1 MYPTT
6 RCMLADDGCVGADE
20 TCHLCTEERFKG
32 QAFEIYNLVQGT
44 IIYHGTFFKLLDCQV
59 WTPAFYSTDI
69 LQSLGHILTKFDVL
83 NTKNDQGET
92 KEVDKRL
99 NDISN
104 CFPLLYEYK
113 VSRNVKL
120 LKLINPSNFLTF
132 NILFNKEK
140 LSAAI
145 ADTKIDLKIIRIFH
159 DKLSGINIILPEK
172 DDLTTESFGQL
183 FDLYIENCKSHM
195 FWGMGKYTW
204 IYFIN
209 FN

>member
-92 KEVDKRL
+92 KAVDKRL

-104 CFPLLYEYK
+104 CFPLLYSYK

-132 NILFNKEK
+132 KILFNKEK

-159 DKLSGINIILPEK
+159 DKLSA
-172 DDLTTESFGQL
+172 
-183 FDLYIENCKSHM
+183 H
-195 FWGMGKYTW
+195 
-204 IYFIN
+204 
-209 FN
+209 